1 MKEKFEIE
9 GFILEIS
16 EAIDILK
23 CFNEFC
29 DESILPEGATDN
41 ERQINA
47 ICFVNRMRSHRAL
60 LNVAIKNL
68 ENNVKSL
75 NSKLGLTK

>member
-9 GFILEIS
+9 EFVLEIK

-23 CFNEFC
+23 CFNDFC
-29 DESILPEGATDN
+29 DESVFPESATDN

-47 ICFVNRMRSHRAL
+47 ICFVNRMHSHRAL
-60 LNVAIKNL
+60 LNVTIKNL
-68 ENNVKSL
+68 EKNVKFLS
-75 NSKLGLTK
+75 SKFELTN

>member
-9 GFILEIS
+9 EFVLEIK

-23 CFNEFC
+23 CFNDFC
-29 DESILPEGATDN
+29 DESVLPESATDN
-41 ERQINA
+41 ERDISA
-47 ICFVNRMRSHRAL
+47 ICFVNRMHSHRAL

-68 ENNVKSL
+68 EKNVKSL
-75 NSKLGLTK
+75 NSKFE